1 MNRRSTNETK
11 WVTRRERERSYL
23 AYQSLLIQRMNL
35 SMMVL
40 LCLLF
45 LTLMLYLVVSSA
57 VLNEV
62 AVRVFLQFVEH
73 IGETFA
79 AIGDAPAFV
88 APATTTI
95 FPA

>member
-57 VLNEV
+57 TLNEV
-62 AVRVFLQFVEH
+62 AVRVFLQFVER

-79 AIGDAPAFV
+79 AIGDVPSFV
-88 APATTTI
+88 DPATTTT
-95 FPA
+95 FPV

>member
-1 MNRRSTNETK
+1 MDRRPTNETQ
-11 WVTRRERERSYL
+11 WISRRERERSYL

-57 VLNEV
+57 TLNEL
-62 AVRVFLQFVEH
+62 AVRVFLQFVES

-79 AIGDAPAFV
+79 AIGGAPAFV
-88 APATTTI
+88 DAATATT